1 MKESE
6 ENIKDLA
13 NILKNGD
20 EKIILE
26 AIDSLRFEEPFD
38 GALKML
44 AEFYDNTENIE
55 IGKNIEKFFNDL
67 KNNTLKGEVVEA
79 CRLPLKQSTI
89 KMVVSSCWQSGLDY
103 SDFLEDFAFLFV
115 KTDFEIALECLTV
128 IEEMFVN
135 VDAGQRKKIASIIEK
150 TGDKDKKL
158 LAKGILETLE
168 N

>member
-6 ENIKDLA
+6 ENFKNLA

-20 EKIILE
+20 EKIIIE
-26 AIDSLRFEEPFD
+26 AIESLRYEEPFD

-44 AEFYDNTENIE
+44 AEFYDNTENNE

-67 KNNTLKGEVVEA
+67 KNNRLKAEVIET

-115 KTDFEIALECLTV
+115 QTDFETAMECLTV

-135 VDAGQRKKIASIIEK
+135 VDAEQRKKIALIIKK
-150 TGDKDKKL
+150 TGNKEKKL
-158 LAKGILETLE
+158 MAKGLLETLE